1 MLINYTRDHTNRVV
15 SLLFIFVYLTTM
27 DTYFSYDS
35 EFDCPAVYAIKMRG
49 KIGFTLL
56 NGIEELTLT
65 YHTEEDGSINTVL
78 IGLLEDQAALNGV
91 LNAISILQLT
101 IVSVVRIGDCL
112 QT

>member
-1 MLINYTRDHTNRVV
+1 MEKYTQDYTNRVV

-49 KIGFTLL
+49 EIGFTLL

-65 YHTEEDGSINTVL
+65 YHTEEDGSVNTL
-78 IGLLEDQAALNGV
+78 LTGLLEDQAALNGV

-101 IVSVVRIGDCL
+101 IVSVVRKGDCL
-112 QT
+112 QK